1 VPSVTKDLTLYGE
14 AQRCLDMVNEYA
26 PYWTRGPLAGVF
38 AQTK

>member
-1 VPSVTKDLTLYGE
+1 MLYGD
-14 AQRCLDMVNEYA
+14 AQRYLDMVNEYT